1 MSDMLGGLRCS
12 YYDKMEEEILPAGG
26 RFVGRFVIRF
36 VVLDECP
43 LPVLAALYRSMALTR
58 LHVQVH
64 GQVLTWGVAEPGLMR
79 PRVQY

>member
-26 RFVGRFVIRF
+26 RFVIRF

-43 LPVLAALYRSMALTR
+43 LAVLAALYRSMALTR

-64 GQVLTWGVAEPGLMR
+64 GQVLNWGVAEPGLMR